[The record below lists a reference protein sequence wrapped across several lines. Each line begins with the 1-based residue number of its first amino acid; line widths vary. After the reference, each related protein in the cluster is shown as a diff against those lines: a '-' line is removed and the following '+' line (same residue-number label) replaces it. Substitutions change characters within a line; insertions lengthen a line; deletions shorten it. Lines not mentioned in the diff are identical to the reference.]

1 MNYRELISLKRRRAD
16 IFSNAEPSWGALADK
31 PFGNIHTGSD
41 TLTWDGNTEGR
52 YSFVYTGLTFV
63 HVSNSTPAV
72 SELQGAKVLVGYGVS
87 ESDYTIPAVNINI
100 LGDVIHI
107 AGEPQMVVAL
117 TDNAKFYNKIIEKA
131 GLYFSTT
138 FGKTPVTYATLTISG
153 YDGFPADKPID
164 AKYLPEGY
172 PSYDPVGGRNLVYEW
187 SGTLERNSSS
197 GTYMLDIANTNKKLL
212 TIGTTYAVTFGG
224 KEFICVCGKNKAQN
238 PCLGTQTLR
247 PRAETEPFYI
257 NVNTRSGVI
266 HVEADTG
273 TYAST
278 AKVTFSISEIVP
290 LTVPI
295 DEKFL
300 PDSVKG
306 GGGGI
311 TYLYAEGNRL
321 YTDIDR
327 TEEVE
332 YVDDFWL
339 DQLDLG
345 RMVIIRDVEND
356 YSPNL
361 LTNAGGMV
369 AYCGN
374 KVFYS
379 QGYMGEPS

>member
-16 IFSNAEPSWGALADK
+16 IFG
-31 PFGNIHTGSD
+31 GSIP
-41 TLTWDGNTEGR
+41 
-52 YSFVYTGLTFV
+52 
-63 HVSNSTPAV
+63 TPI
-72 SELQGAKVLVGYGVS
+72 SY
-87 ESDYTIPAVNINI
+87 DY
-100 LGDVIHI
+100 
-107 AGEPQMVVAL
+107 M
-117 TDNAKFYNKIIEKA
+117 
-131 GLYFSTT
+131 
-138 FGKTPVTYATLTISG
+138 
-153 YDGFPADKPID
+153 
-164 AKYLPEGY
+164 PEGY
-172 PSYDPVGGRNLVYEW
+172 PKFYPNNVVFYHAGGSDGTALGGGWYDIFNVNEAGGSLVVGD
-187 SGTLERNSSS
+187 
-197 GTYMLDIANTNKKLL
+197 TYI
-212 TIGTTYAVTFGG
+212 VTFNGVDYQ
-224 KEFICVCGKNKAQN
+224 CVCDTHYSK
-238 PCLGTQTLR
+238 PCLGNKYIFRGQKDTG
-247 PRAETEPFYI
+247 EPFYMQEF
-257 NVNTRSGVI
+257 SGTIQVYLPRDGAMAFTYTVKKEEPLVI
-266 HVEADTG
+266 
-273 TYAST
+273 
-278 AKVTFSISEIVP
+278 P
-290 LTVPI
+290 M